1 MVSNMKKILAIVLLV
16 ATVLSFASCSTQP
29 STVSFVVDGEVIET
43 YSGSAEDI
51 KFPTPVAKD
60 KMRFVGWFTEQGGGE
75 QVDSENI
82 GNYYGHKKSLTLYAV
97 YEATEENSG
106 SESGDTESGGEEENT
121 ETKPNGRE
129 DENVDQGGWT

>member
-1 MVSNMKKILAIVLLV
+1 MKKILAILLLV
-16 ATVLSFASCSTQP
+16 ATVFSFASCSTQP

-51 KFPTPVAKD
+51 KFPTPKAKD

-75 QVDSENI
+75 QVNSENI

-97 YEATEENSG
+97 YEAIEDNSG
-106 SESGDTESGGEEENT
+106 SESGDTDIGGEEENT
-121 ETKPNGRE
+121 QTKPNGRE

>member
-1 MVSNMKKILAIVLLV
+1 MKKILAIVLLV

-43 YSGSAEDI
+43 YSGSAEDV

-60 KMRFVGWFTEQGGGE
+60 KMRFVGWFTEQLCGV

-97 YEATEENSG
+97 YEATEDNSG

>member
-1 MVSNMKKILAIVLLV
+1 MKKILAIVLLV

-51 KFPTPVAKD
+51 KFPTPAAKD

-75 QVDSENI
+75 QVNSENI

-97 YEATEENSG
+97 DEATEDNSG
-106 SESGDTESGGEEENT
+106 GESGETESGGEEENT

>member
-1 MVSNMKKILAIVLLV
+1 MKKILAIVLLA
-16 ATVLSFASCSTQP
+16 ATVLSFSSCSTQP

-43 YSGSAEDI
+43 YSGSAEDV
-51 KFPTPVAKD
+51 KFPTPKAKD
-60 KMRFVGWFTEQGGGE
+60 KMYFVGWFTEQGGGE
-75 QVDSENI
+75 QVNSENI

-97 YEATEENSG
+97 YEATEDNSG
-106 SESGDTESGGEEENT
+106 SESGDTESDGEEENT